1 MRELLFDQEGS
12 LDMDMSLTQGDQ
24 RCHSDTVAS
33 LVSAEAKYQGVLQES
48 ADAAAVGIARPDNYR
63 ARKLEAQYDLFDA
76 RVRHASTPQG
86 AADLT
91 ARVLQLA
98 QADHYHLLG
107 TRGRDVGMP
116 DYAFAEAEAEADYLE
131 CIEAIAEGIR
141 MRKRNQ
147 SIADLNL
154 NNHRLTPQEAAE
166 LGRYPNAREQCRR
179 EATIAHA
186 ERQSAGVQA
195 PDPSP
200 PASTE
205 AERTVIWQPEMS
217 R

>member
-1 MRELLFDQEGS
+1 MC
-12 LDMDMSLTQGDQ
+12 MSLTQGDQ
-24 RCHSDTVAS
+24 RCHSYTVAS
-33 LVSAEAKYQGVLQES
+33 LVSAEAKYQGVLQEW
-48 ADAAAVGIARPDNYR
+48 ADAAAVGIARPDNHR

-98 QADHYHLLG
+98 QAGHYHLLG
-107 TRGRDVGMP
+107 TRGRDVGMT
-116 DYAFAEAEAEADYLE
+116 DYAFAEAEAEAEADYLE
-131 CIEAIAEGIR
+131 CIEAIAEGVR

-147 SIADLNL
+147 NIADLNL

-179 EATIAHA
+179 EAAIAHA
-186 ERQSAGVQA
+186 ECQSAGIQA
-195 PDPSP
+195 SDPSP